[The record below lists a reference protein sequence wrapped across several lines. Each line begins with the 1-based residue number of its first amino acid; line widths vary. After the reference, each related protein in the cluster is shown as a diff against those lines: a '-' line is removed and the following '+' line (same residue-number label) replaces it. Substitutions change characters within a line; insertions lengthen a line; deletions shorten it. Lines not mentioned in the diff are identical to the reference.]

1 MGMVLQHQHPGL
13 GFGDFL
19 RGARERRG
27 LTLRQV
33 SSETKIP
40 WRHLDAIEH
49 GDLTVV
55 PNRLYRRAEVRA
67 YARAVGLDQN
77 LALAELEQAVTAS
90 GLDVDP
96 QAQSIDG
103 AGSSTSHP
111 VLTTLGVTAVVAVL
125 LAVAQWWNPQQP
137 AARAQTE
144 APLTTSASSSAAA
157 PVADSP
163 AVPNSRVAEG
173 ARSAVAPSSST
184 TREESAGTV
193 SGANDLASAVPAS
206 APVDAMTAPVSKNA
220 LVVTTE
226 PAGARV
232 MVDGIGWGTT
242 PVSVRYLTPGDKT
255 VRVIKDGYASE
266 ERTVRIAPGRGTNLH
281 VSLRS
286 AAN

>member
-1 MGMVLQHQHPGL
+1 MGTALPHQPPGL

-19 RGARERRG
+19 RVARERRG

-49 GDLTVV
+49 GDLTVI

-96 QAQSIDG
+96 QAHSIDG
-103 AGSSTSHP
+103 AGSSRSHP

-125 LAVAQWWNPQQP
+125 LAVAQWWNAQQP

-144 APLTTSASSSAAA
+144 APLTAAASSPVAASVAGSPAAPNSSSAERDRS
-157 PVADSP
+157 PVAT
-163 AVPNSRVAEG
+163 NI
-173 ARSAVAPSSST
+173 T
-184 TREESAGTV
+184 TAREESAGNV
-193 SGANDLASAVPAS
+193 IGASDLASAVPA
-206 APVDAMTAPVSKNA
+206 TAPVEATTAPASDNA

-232 MVDGIGWGTT
+232 VVDGIGWGTT

-266 ERTVRIAPGRGTNLH
+266 ERTVRIAAGRGTSLH
-281 VSLRS
+281 VPLRS